1 MLSTSM
7 NLRDVSGT
15 DEFETEEKESHKQN
29 ERLHGVVEGKRNGE
43 GEGEGRGEEGID
55 ADEGQPN
62 GGFCSQKMSRSV
74 TEY

>member
-15 DEFETEEKESHKQN
+15 DEFETEEKESHKPN
-29 ERLHGVVEGKRNGE
+29 ERLHGVVGEKGMERGREREGGE
-43 GEGEGRGEEGID
+43 GGID
-55 ADEGQPN
+55 ADEGQPH